1 MGTACEDV
9 PLKPTIQDL
18 KVKLHHSTLLFPTQK
33 TQKKCCFL
41 SNVDQN
47 FNFYV
52 ATLHFFSANP
62 NFPPETVAKRLKTA
76 VEKVLVPYDFAA
88 GTVQRNHQSGCLE
101 IDCDAAGAGFV
112 VASSEVS
119 LDEIGDLVYPHQ
131 GYNQLAIQNLDNWEP
146 NNDRQPLCIFQVT
159 SFKCGG
165 FSLSLSTNHLLF
177 DGMGA
182 RTFLENVASQA
193 FENKPLAIIPCNDRH
208 LLTARSPPH
217 VAFPHPELLPAKN
230 IQALNCVKEELESK
244 IFKLTSNQIN
254 YLKDKAKSNDGK
266 KAAMTTTKITSFNA
280 VAALIWRCKALS
292 VDTEKDRISTLL
304 CAVDIRSRLN
314 PPLPPSYCGNAV
326 LNAYASSK
334 CLELEVAPFSEL
346 VGMVSN
352 GTERVT
358 DEYIRSTLDWIEINK
373 GVPNGEYFI
382 SSWWRLGFEEVVYP
396 WGKPI
401 YSFPLMNQN
410 KYICFLLPPDADD
423 VIVNVLVTLP
433 AKEMERFQSLFRGFF
448 QY

>member
-1 MGTACEDV
+1 METTSCENF
-9 PLKPTIQDL
+9 PLKPTVQDL
-18 KVKLHHSTLLFPTQK
+18 KVKLHNSTLIFPTQK
-33 TQKKCCFL
+33 TERKCCFL
-41 SNVDQN
+41 SNADQN

-52 ATLHFFSANP
+52 ATLHFFSVNP
-62 NFPPETVAKRLKTA
+62 DFPPEIVAKRLKTA

-88 GTVQRNHQSGCLE
+88 GAVRPNHQSGRLE
-101 IDCDAAGAGFV
+101 IDCDALGAGFV
-112 VASSEVS
+112 EASSEFS
-119 LDEIGDLVYPHQ
+119 LNEIGDL
-131 GYNQLAIQNLDNWEP
+131 
-146 NNDRQPLCIFQVT
+146 VT

-182 RTFLENVASQA
+182 RTFLEDVASQA
-193 FENKPLAIIPCNDRH
+193 FKNKPLAIIPCNDRH

-217 VAFPHPELLPAKN
+217 VAFPHPELIPAKN
-230 IQALNCVKEELESK
+230 ILALNCVKEELESK

-280 VAALIWRCKALS
+280 VAALIWRRKALS

-334 CLELEVAPFSEL
+334 CLEL

-433 AKEMERFQSLFRGFF
+433 AKEMERFKSLFRGFF